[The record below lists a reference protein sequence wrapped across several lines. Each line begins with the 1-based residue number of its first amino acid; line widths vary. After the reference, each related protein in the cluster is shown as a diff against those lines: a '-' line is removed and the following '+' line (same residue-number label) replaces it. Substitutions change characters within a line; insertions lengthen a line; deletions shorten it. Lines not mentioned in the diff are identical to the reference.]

1 MHDGLNYGVKLG
13 IIGTISTSG
22 TGKLLDV
29 IGNGTTLLTKNGTNA
44 NFWSIAMQFKKKW
57 EVGEH

>member
-44 NFWSIAMQFKKKW
+44 NF
-57 EVGEH
+57 